1 MLNSRTVLEAWRP
14 ENWRPRSL
22 RLRRRGGSRDWN
34 VRRAVLG
41 IEVRATSLYL
51 ACVHPGL
58 VRAVVAGTDVISG
71 YTELRPEEL
80 RARLSAFLKPF
91 KVEDPVVVLALPRSE
106 VIVRILSLP
115 LVARKSVQE
124 ALALQAEMFKPT
136 DTEEFC
142 WDSASLSVDDQVT
155 ASLVMAP
162 RATIERLVNLFAA
175 AGHPINVLN
184 VGQFSLLHLF
194 LRGQQPLARQRSV
207 LLDFKGPDAELALLE
222 GRKLLYS
229 RAFAVSNEDPSI
241 EKSVIS
247 EIQRAASTL
256 RWHEGAQP
264 TVFLSGSV
272 PASVESALGMVGPVE
287 HLERKLQSG
296 ERTPDTCLGECLGAV
311 AVALAGSGR
320 SGSSYR
326 LNLLPAELRQ
336 VRQRRWHHVP
346 TYALLAASAFLL
358 VGLAARRPLQDHML
372 LRQYEKQ
379 IASLKR
385 QTDEM
390 NGILQEDRKLR
401 QELIVLE
408 EFQQGGR
415 QPLDALN
422 DVAQRLPSEAWLN
435 LFTYRKGQ
443 IELMGSAKSASS
455 LLPLLQAS
463 PRFEDVKFDG
473 ALTQD
478 PSGGERFRIQMR
490 LKGRR

>member
-1 MLNSRTVLEAWRP
+1 MLNSRTVLEAWKP

-22 RLRRRGGSRDWN
+22 RLRRREGSRDWN
-34 VRRAVLG
+34 VRRAALG

-58 VRAVVAGTDVISG
+58 VRAEVAGTDVISD
-71 YTELRPEEL
+71 YAELRPEEL
-80 RARLSAFLKPF
+80 RARLSAFLTPL
-91 KVEDPVVVLALPRSE
+91 KVVEPVVVLALPRSE
-106 VIVRILSLP
+106 VIVRMLSLP
-115 LVARKSVQE
+115 LVARKSLQE

-136 DTEEFC
+136 DTEQYC
-142 WDSASLSVDDQVT
+142 WDSTSLSADDQVT

-162 RATIERLVNLFAA
+162 RATIERLVNLFAE

-194 LRGQQPLARQRSV
+194 LRGQQPLAGERSV

-222 GRKLLYS
+222 GRKLLHS
-229 RAFAVSNEDPSI
+229 RGFAVSNEDPSI

-272 PASVESALGMVGPVE
+272 PASVESALGTFGTVE
-287 HLERKLQSG
+287 HLETKLQSD
-296 ERTPDTCLGECLGAV
+296 EHTTDTCLGECLGAV
-311 AVALAGSGR
+311 AVALAGLGR

-336 VRQRRWHHVP
+336 VRQRWHHVP
-346 TYALLAASAFLL
+346 TYALLAAIAFLL
-358 VGLAARRPLQDHML
+358 VGLAARRPLQDHIL

-379 IASLKR
+379 IANLKQ

-390 NGILQEDRKLR
+390 NGILQDDRKLR

-422 DVAQRLPSEAWLN
+422 DVAQRLPPEAWLN